1 MFIIRPMVI
10 MIPMGIAV
18 VEGIFNLGGSEQ
30 YGIEAEASFQVT
42 DELRLSAAF
51 GWVDAEW
58 NEGVTVQGVDIG
70 GTTPPVV
77 QDINWHLGA
86 DYERPIGE
94 NGLTFIASVQINHSG
109 EYEGLQVWDT
119 VTRPDYT
126 LVNAQVGVVADQ
138 WELMVSAK
146 NLFNEDHYVDFQRF
160 PNL

>member
-1 MFIIRPMVI
+1 M
-10 MIPMGIAV
+10 
-18 VEGIFNLGGSEQ
+18 
-30 YGIEAEASFQVT
+30 
-42 DELRLSAAF
+42 
-51 GWVDAEW
+51 
-58 NEGVTVQGVDIG
+58 
-70 GTTPPVV
+70 

-160 PNL
+160 PNLYLLDGGENILIGTRGQPRLITGSITYRF